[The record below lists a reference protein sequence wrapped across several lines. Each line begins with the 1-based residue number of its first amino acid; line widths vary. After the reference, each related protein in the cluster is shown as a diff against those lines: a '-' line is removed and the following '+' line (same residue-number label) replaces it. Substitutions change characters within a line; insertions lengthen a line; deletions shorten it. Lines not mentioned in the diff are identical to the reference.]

1 LFVWFVWFVV
11 KEKSARRTG
20 QAQESEMSMDPHIK
34 AMLDEQAAAAPAESP
49 PLSAIPPEMVRMGYR
64 MQRQA
69 QNQASAP
76 QDVAAKDLKVAGAA
90 GPIAARLYT
99 PPGVAGSS
107 ALLVYFHGGGFVIG
121 DLETHDG
128 HCRRLASFSGAQVL
142 AVDYRLAPE
151 HPFPAGHDDALAAT
165 RWAFDHADKLGVDRD
180 RIGVGGDSAGG
191 NLAASVCIDLRDD
204 HTRPLKFQLLLY
216 PAVWPHEWT
225 QSREERDGPVLTKA
239 AMAWFETAL
248 GAAGHPCE
256 LRMAPARQD
265 NLSGLPPA
273 FVATA
278 GHDPLEHEGRDYAA
292 ALSAAGVRAHHANY
306 PALVHDFYI
315 MGDVSPAVVDAA
327 REAGEAIRAAL

>member
-1 LFVWFVWFVV
+1 
-11 KEKSARRTG
+11 
-20 QAQESEMSMDPHIK
+20 MPIDPHIK
-34 AMLDEQAAAAPAESP
+34 AMLDEQAANTPAETP
-49 PLSAIPPEMVRMGYR
+49 PLSAIPPDMVRAGYR

-69 QNQASAP
+69 QNQASSP
-76 QDVAAKDLKVAGAA
+76 QNVDARDLEVDGAV
-90 GPIAARLYT
+90 GEIAARLYT
-99 PPGVAGSS
+99 PPGASDPS

-128 HCRRLASFSGAQVL
+128 HCRRLAAFSGSRVL

-165 RWAFDHADKLGVDRD
+165 RWAFDHAAKIGVDRN

-204 HTRPLKFQLLLY
+204 PTRKLKFQLLLY

-256 LRMAPARQD
+256 IRMAPARQD
-265 NLSGLPPA
+265 DLSGLPAA

-292 ALSAAGVRAHHANY
+292 ALNAAGVRAHHASY
-306 PALVHDFYI
+306 PTLVHDFYI
-315 MGDVSPAVVDAA
+315 MGDVSPAVVEAA
-327 REAGEAIRAAL
+327 KEAGEAIKAAL